1 MRIYRL
7 YYVYATVIFVGILY
21 IFRLFQV
28 QVIDDKYALIAEKI
42 SLRKQTV
49 YPQRGLIF
57 DRNENLLVYNDPV
70 YDLMISVPINLKGID
85 TLSFCQLLEIDKKK
99 FDKLLFKAKQRS
111 YRGKS
116 VFKKNISNVTYA
128 RILERLYQFKG
139 FFFEIRQDRNYKFN
153 SSAHLLGYLGE
164 VNKQDLETQKEG
176 YYEQGDFTGKKGVEQ
191 HY

>member
-7 YYVYATVIFVGILY
+7 YYVYATVILVGLLY

-57 DRNENLLVYNDPV
+57 DRNDKLLVYNDPV
-70 YDLMISVPINLKGID
+70 YDLMISVPIKLKGID

-99 FDKLLFKAKQRS
+99 FYQHLFKAKQRS
-111 YRGKS
+111 YRGKY

-128 RILERLYQFKG
+128 RIQERLYQYKG
-139 FFFEIRQDRNYKFN
+139 FFLRFVRIEIINLI
-153 SSAHLLGYLGE
+153 A
-164 VNKQDLETQKEG
+164 
-176 YYEQGDFTGKKGVEQ
+176 Q
-191 HY
+191 HTCWVI